1 MGNRVELE
9 REPRSRGRTQPNF
22 DVVLEAGLSGRN
34 DVVAPMLI
42 DRCLSESCPDI
53 DDYRLQRV
61 SAGRRGT
68 PGAGHWALFAL
79 LLLAVCMALPAWAGD
94 GEDCSWPEPADT
106 LLKTNPERLV
116 SACRRLADQG
126 NVNGQL
132 NLGFMYG
139 TGRGVPKDHA
149 EAVKWWQEAADQGSV
164 RARANLRLIHEMGLG
179 APLDPAGAPAWPEKT
194 AERGGTIA
202 ESVRNAPDI
211 EDRDAAVAA
220 VLDGPAGS
228 IPAASPEVPIAGP
241 GAPQNVVKADIA
253 RLPKWRRVRDWL
265 VDDATARGDPALS
278 EWASWAA
285 TLRNLPIPARL
296 DAINRRVNAAFR
308 YAGDLEVWGISN
320 YWGTPSEIVAKGAT
334 DCKGFVIMK
343 FWLARLAGLDDGD
356 LSLLVGFLAV
366 TQQMHAVLLVVADGT
381 PVVLDSLHADV
392 VDLAGFGNFRP
403 LLTADLR
410 ELKLIDTAL
419 TGGARNVEMVEL
431 RRPGG
436 DRQER

>member
-1 MGNRVELE
+1 MGNRVKLE

-22 DVVLEAGLSGRN
+22 DVSLEAGLSGRN

-68 PGAGHWALFAL
+68 PGAGHWALFAV

-106 LLKTNPERLV
+106 LLKTNPERLM

-164 RARANLRLIHEMGLG
+164 RAQANLRLIHEMGLG
-179 APLDPAGAPAWPEKT
+179 APLDPAGAPTWPEKT

-211 EDRDAAVAA
+211 APRVEPVGRHDGVGRAGWLDR
-220 VLDGPAGS
+220 
-228 IPAASPEVPIAGP
+228 
-241 GAPQNVVKADIA
+241 
-253 RLPKWRRVRDWL
+253 R
-265 VDDATARGDPALS
+265 
-278 EWASWAA
+278 
-285 TLRNLPIPARL
+285 
-296 DAINRRVNAAFR
+296 
-308 YAGDLEVWGISN
+308 
-320 YWGTPSEIVAKGAT
+320 
-334 DCKGFVIMK
+334 
-343 FWLARLAGLDDGD
+343 RLAG
-356 LSLLVGFLAV
+356 SSV
-366 TQQMHAVLLVVADGT
+366 
-381 PVVLDSLHADV
+381 
-392 VDLAGFGNFRP
+392 
-403 LLTADLR
+403 
-410 ELKLIDTAL
+410 
-419 TGGARNVEMVEL
+419 
-431 RRPGG
+431 RRPGCPT
-436 DRQER
+436 ERREGRHRPPAEMAARTRLAGR